1 MAVLYLLLSV
11 ILIIVLTTKLK
22 VHPFLALFVVAL
34 LYGFLSGMPLES
46 IVESIN
52 SGFGD
57 TLGKIGLIII
67 FGVIIGAFLE
77 NSGGAYKIAES
88 ILRIVGKKRV
98 PTAMGIIGYFISIP
112 VFADSGFI
120 LLSPLNK
127 SLAKKAGITLAG
139 STVALAIG
147 LMATH
152 TMVPPTPGPIAAAG
166 ILNADLGLVM
176 LIGIPVSA
184 LSLVAGI
191 IFARKYAS
199 KTYINPDPKISEEEI
214 RERMKSAP
222 GTFKSS
228 LPVIVPILL
237 IVIRSIINSQIE
249 NPGEFMKFMQFLGTP
264 VVALLIGVLLSLT
277 LPKKL
282 EKSMLSTTGWVGK
295 SLTDAATILLITG
308 AGGIFG
314 KVLQNSGIADLL
326 GETLAGVQMGIWLPF
341 LLSAAIKTAQGSSTV
356 ALITTASIMMPM
368 MNSLGF
374 DTELEKAI
382 TVIAIGAG
390 SAVFSHAND
399 SYFWVV
405 TQMSGMDV
413 KTGYRLHGLGSA
425 ILGIVAAM
433 ILFVCHLVFV

>member
-1 MAVLYLLLSV
+1 MAVIYLALSV
-11 ILIIVLTTKLK
+11 LLIILLTARLR
-22 VHPFLALFVVAL
+22 VHPFLALFAVAL
-34 LYGFLSGMPLES
+34 LYGFLSGMPYEMIIES
-46 IVESIN
+46 VN
-52 SGFGD
+52 AGFGD

-77 NSGGAYKIAES
+77 NTGGAYNIARS
-88 ILRIVGKKRV
+88 ILKVVGKKRV

-166 ILNADLGLVM
+166 ILGADLGLVM
-176 LIGIPVSA
+176 LVGVPISA

-191 IFARKYAS
+191 IFAKRYAA
-199 KTYINPDPKISEEEI
+199 KHFIDPDPQITDEEI
-214 RERMKSAP
+214 DRRMTTAP
-222 GTFKSS
+222 GTLKAS
-228 LPVIVPILL
+228 LPVAVPIIL
-237 IVIRSIINSQIE
+237 IVLRSLIMAQVE
-249 NPGEFMKFMQFLGTP
+249 VHGTLRFLLFLGEP
-264 VVALLIGVLLSLT
+264 VIALLIGVLLALT

-282 EKSMLSTTGWVGK
+282 EIEMLSTTGWVGK
-295 SLTDAATILLITG
+295 AIIDAASIIMITG

-314 KVLQNSGIADLL
+314 KILQNSGIADML
-326 GETLAGVQMGIWLPF
+326 GQTLAGIDIGIWLPF
-341 LLSAAIKTAQGSSTV
+341 LLAAAIKTAQGSSTV
-356 ALITTASIMMPM
+356 ALITTASIIMPM
-368 MNSLGF
+368 MGSLGF
-374 DTELEKAI
+374 STEIEKAML
-382 TVIAIGAG
+382 VIAIGAG

-413 KTGYRLHGLGSA
+413 KTGYKLHSAGSA
-425 ILGIVAAM
+425 VLGVTAAVLLFILNMIVN
-433 ILFVCHLVFV
+433 